1 MSDVLRMDAI
11 HLPPRT
17 REMLERALH
26 ERQMLQSLMQQN
38 QQRID
43 DVLPQLRQTLLEM
56 TWYAN
61 GIDAMIEKL
70 AEEEAATLAGS
81 PIAALQSWSAVF
93 RALKLWLNA
102 PLAGL
107 NVPPTA
113 VLAKRYTRKG

>member
-102 PLAGL
+102 PIDETGTT
-107 NVPPTA
+107 P
-113 VLAKRYTRKG
+113 AKLMRRYK